1 MNTIIRGTSFLTGA
15 QEESHVKFCHNSGN
29 SGNGFPCAGSLSSF
43 LFGFST
49 SAGPYDRFLCTST
62 LVLSL
67 LGVAGCS
74 VGVTV
79 SFDEDAREVGEGE
92 VEELVERSSP
102 CNACLPH
109 LMRRA
114 NRPVVSLIRG
124 LRRVSSGKT
133 SVTPNFA
140 LYPRCHKHNGA
151 FADFW
156 RLRLDLCIVL
166 QNLPKSLPI
175 RR

>member
-1 MNTIIRGTSFLTGA
+1 MKLRN
-15 QEESHVKFCHNSGN
+15 
-29 SGNGFPCAGSLSSF
+29 LS
-43 LFGFST
+43 T
-49 SAGPYDRFLCTST
+49 DPEQRMA
-62 LVLSL
+62 
-67 LGVAGCS
+67 
-74 VGVTV
+74 
-79 SFDEDAREVGEGE
+79 
-92 VEELVERSSP
+92 RSSP

-109 LMRRA
+109 LMRRG

-140 LYPRCHKHNGA
+140 LYPRCHEHNGA

-166 QNLPKSLPI
+166 QNLPKVSPSPNTALRNTREIASHFSLSFPVLRTHVFSSAGASLLSLI
-175 RR
+175 LEFWCVPSTPRGCDGQPAVSQGSFCELLHA